1 MKKNLEALLTK
12 KNSYWLLIILALI
25 SLYFILPL
33 GFLSEDSSTS
43 TTNKDIDIIFGT
55 GWSVQENSHR
65 WSTSDKSKINLVN
78 MTNEPK
84 LLEASFSLNTL
95 KESNIE
101 IIFNSEIVESIDNI
115 IPGIG
120 VKDIKLVLPVKLGIN
135 NLEIHSS
142 EKPIQASLEDK
153 RKLGTMIM
161 DFKTKLIS
169 TKNVNVIF
177 GSGWSADEKTHR
189 WTNSDKS
196 KINLLN
202 MTGTPKLIELTFSLG
217 TLKKSNITVKYNS
230 EIIESID
237 NLIPE
242 ETLSDITIVLIA
254 NEGNNFLEFISSEK
268 PIQASETDKRKLG
281 TMLMDFEYSVKNK

>member
-115 IPGIG
+115 IPGVG

-142 EKPIQASLEDK
+142 EKPIS
-153 RKLGTMIM
+153 
-161 DFKTKLIS
+161 S
-169 TKNVNVIF
+169 IF
-177 GSGWSADEKTHR
+177 RG
-189 WTNSDKS
+189 
-196 KINLLN
+196 
-202 MTGTPKLIELTFSLG
+202 
-217 TLKKSNITVKYNS
+217 
-230 EIIESID
+230 
-237 NLIPE
+237 
-242 ETLSDITIVLIA
+242 
-254 NEGNNFLEFISSEK
+254 
-268 PIQASETDKRKLG
+268 
-281 TMLMDFEYSVKNK
+281 